1 MRALIIFAM
10 LASLCQC
17 FSIFEGTNDLE
28 NPVSSSF
35 SDWDSSLYGK
45 PICVPIP
52 SNMSLCN
59 NINYKQMKMPN
70 LLGHET
76 LDEVSSDLFFLVFE
90 FFYFFKGESFKNG
103 TKIEILIILEAFIDI
118 ISILINIQIR
128 NIQEEEFQC

>member
-1 MRALIIFAM
+1 MRALVIFAL
-10 LASLCQC
+10 LAGLCRC

-76 LDEVSSDLFFLVFE
+76 LDEVSSAVLFLLILGFFFE
-90 FFYFFKGESFKNG
+90 NF
-103 TKIEILIILEAFIDI
+103 
-118 ISILINIQIR
+118 
-128 NIQEEEFQC
+128 

>member
-1 MRALIIFAM
+1 MRALIIFAL

-76 LDEVSSDLFFLVFE
+76 LDEVSSDFNLSWF
-90 FFYFFKGESFKNG
+90 
-103 TKIEILIILEAFIDI
+103 
-118 ISILINIQIR
+118 
-128 NIQEEEFQC
+128 